1 VIEDRVLCIT
11 LNRPEKKNALTQEM
25 YMVMTAAL
33 EEAANSDD
41 VRAVLITGSGDSYTS
56 GNDIN
61 DFRGPSSGESTV
73 GPLGFGDR
81 LLRFQKPV
89 VAAVN
94 GLAVG
99 IGATMLLHCDLI
111 YAAQDARFRFP
122 FVDLGLVPEMASSLL
137 LPRLVGYHRAA
148 ELVLLGGFF
157 TADEAKEV
165 GLVNLVLPPGAL
177 LDHAVGA
184 AKTLAAKPPE
194 ALAQTRSL
202 LRGDL
207 APLLARKR
215 QESEI
220 FEQRRRSPETQAIF
234 AAFITRSGR

>member
-1 VIEDRVLCIT
+1 MNQHVRIVIEERVLCIT

-25 YMVMTAAL
+25 YAVMTTAL
-33 EEAANSDD
+33 EEADSSDD

-61 DFRGPSSGESTV
+61 DFQRLSSGQSGP
-73 GPLGFGDR
+73 GPLGIGDR

-99 IGATMLLHCDLI
+99 IRATMLLYCDLV

-122 FVDLGLVPEMASSLL
+122 FVDLGLVPELASSLL

-148 ELVLLGGFF
+148 ELMLLGGFF
-157 TADEAKEV
+157 SADEAKEV
-165 GLVNLVLPPGAL
+165 GLVNRVLPPGPL
-177 LDHAVGA
+177 LDHAM
-184 AKTLAAKPPE
+184 P
-194 ALAQTRSL
+194 
-202 LRGDL
+202 
-207 APLLARKR
+207 
-215 QESEI
+215 
-220 FEQRRRSPETQAIF
+220 QRRPGWQA
-234 AAFITRSGR
+234 A